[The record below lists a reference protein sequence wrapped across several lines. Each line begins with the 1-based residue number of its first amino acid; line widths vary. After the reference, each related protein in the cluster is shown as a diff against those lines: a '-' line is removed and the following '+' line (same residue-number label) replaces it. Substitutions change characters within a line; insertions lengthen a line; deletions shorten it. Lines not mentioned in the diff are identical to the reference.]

1 MITIQR
7 YNASDSDSVDQ
18 LFLELQKHENQYD
31 KLKST
36 KLQNAIKYKKELLET
51 INDQHGE
58 MLVAKDNDEVLGL
71 VAWFLEEELEFDEPY
86 GYISD
91 IVVFE
96 QQRGE
101 GIGQQLLDE
110 AITHIKATG
119 VKRLHIGVLLSNSQT
134 KEFYTKNGF
143 VEYSVEMTKLL

>member
-1 MITIQR
+1 M
-7 YNASDSDSVDQ
+7 
-18 LFLELQKHENQYD
+18 
-31 KLKST
+31 
-36 KLQNAIKYKKELLET
+36 
-51 INDQHGE
+51 
-58 MLVAKDNDEVLGL
+58 VAKNNDEVLGL
-71 VAWFLEEELEFDEPY
+71 VDWFLEEELEFDEPY

>member
-51 INDQHGE
+51 INDQHG
-58 MLVAKDNDEVLGL
+58 
-71 VAWFLEEELEFDEPY
+71 
-86 GYISD
+86 
-91 IVVFE
+91 
-96 QQRGE
+96 
-101 GIGQQLLDE
+101 
-110 AITHIKATG
+110 
-119 VKRLHIGVLLSNSQT
+119 
-134 KEFYTKNGF
+134 
-143 VEYSVEMTKLL
+143 